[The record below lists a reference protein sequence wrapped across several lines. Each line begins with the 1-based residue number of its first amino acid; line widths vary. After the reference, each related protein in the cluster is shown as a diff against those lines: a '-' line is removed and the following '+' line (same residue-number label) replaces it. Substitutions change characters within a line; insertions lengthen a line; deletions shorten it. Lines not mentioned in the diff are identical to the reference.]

1 MWYLVGVVGFIHAWW
16 TLTSIPSTTVPTI
29 PPGSRRYA
37 TRSLT
42 LSIDCLM
49 GWLTAC
55 LACPL
60 LLKRQTSTSL
70 HTNYLTTNLTILF
83 GSKTIPPYLRNINI
97 GSNLALT
104 KSSPLRV
111 TYVTSRQLITIA
123 SYQIPYK
130 SSGHGSACRTLRS
143 HQSPSYLPL
152 PDPDR
157 MLSPDLV

>member
-70 HTNYLTTNLTILF
+70 HTNYLTTNLTIL
-83 GSKTIPPYLRNINI
+83 
-97 GSNLALT
+97 NLALT